1 MHTITH
7 TPFFSSCRF
16 IMPNLD
22 EEKEE
27 SPTPPQSPRVRRRL
41 VSAHPP
47 IPHSSMPRVSSY
59 TDPSFIAPS
68 PAPPSPA
75 PPSPAPL
82 AMPLS
87 RQSEMIRRLS
97 STERTIG
104 RLSAGEEERER
115 RLQVVEGEQSLGMTN
130 LHASVEGLERSSQ
143 WLIQQVSELQARSTT
158 GISSDSSRHS
168 TSRASLYSHHGV
180 SVFDTP
186 SAASTYGWPS
196 TASTYGWP
204 STAYT
209 QEFLPGGFLR
219 DLMDTPIL
227 VHTVLWDASRARSD
241 FMLLF
246 SIVRRQAA
254 LAQLMELI
262 TNMDPEQARRQD
274 QRAQAEAQTRVPVAC
289 FLAGRY
295 GSEWAEHALTLV
307 VALLIFL
314 LLRASL
320 PFGRRCSQMPPR
332 ILSADDKL
340 LADSFHIR
348 SRLSPCLHLPLNTAT
363 QYHYSNCLAFG

>member
-143 WLIQQVSELQARSTT
+143 WLIQQVSELQARSTIRHILRFVSSFNKP
-158 GISSDSSRHS
+158 GISLQPPRSISIRHS
-168 TSRASLYSHHGV
+168 LRSKHHMDG
-180 SVFDTP
+180 
-186 SAASTYGWPS
+186 
-196 TASTYGWP
+196 
-204 STAYT
+204 
-209 QEFLPGGFLR
+209 LPQQAHMDGLPQRIRRSSYAGGFLR

-262 TNMDPEQARRQD
+262 TNMDPEQ
-274 QRAQAEAQTRVPVAC
+274 
-289 FLAGRY
+289 
-295 GSEWAEHALTLV
+295 
-307 VALLIFL
+307 
-314 LLRASL
+314 
-320 PFGRRCSQMPPR
+320 
-332 ILSADDKL
+332 SA
-340 LADSFHIR
+340 
-348 SRLSPCLHLPLNTAT
+348 
-363 QYHYSNCLAFG
+363 